1 MEISSLDVNPNRSN
15 RLLTSSRDFFL
26 KIWDLRKPEFAVLT
40 YEEKSNGIDDARFN
54 KFYDQLLLYSTS
66 DGFLGLYEALT
77 VSSAPV

>member
-40 YEEKSNGIDDARFN
+40 YEEKSNGYLIGN
-54 KFYDQLLLYSTS
+54 
-66 DGFLGLYEALT
+66 
-77 VSSAPV
+77 